1 MATRSA
7 IGIVES
13 DGSVNAIYC
22 HWDGDVD
29 GVGQTLVRFYH
40 NLYLASELIDMGD
53 ASSIGS
59 SVFHSEFYYRD
70 RKEPATS
77 VQSKYFPNVADFLAH
92 YSENWCQYFYLYI
105 GNEWQYSVN
114 DLNGFKPVPMSVGA

>member
-22 HWDGDVD
+22 HWDGYVEA
-29 GVGQTLVRFYH
+29 VGQTLVRFYH

-53 ASSIGS
+53 TSSLS
-59 SVFHSEFYYRD
+59 ESLDTSVFYYRD
-70 RKEPATS
+70 RNESAITT
-77 VQSKYFPNVADFLAH
+77 QSKYFPNVTEYLNH
-92 YSENWCQYFYLYI
+92 YNDRGCEYFYLYI

-114 DLNGFKPVPMSVGA
+114 DLNGFKSVPMTVGA

>member
-22 HWDGDVD
+22 HWDGYLEH
-29 GVGQTLVRFYH
+29 VGQILVCNYH

-53 ASSIGS
+53 ASSLDKS
-59 SVFHSEFYYRD
+59 LYSCEFYHRD
-70 RKEPATS
+70 RNEDENR
-77 VQSKYFPNVADFLAH
+77 VQARYFDNVTEYLNH
-92 YSENWCQYFYLYI
+92 YYDRGCEYFYLYI
-105 GNEWQYSVN
+105 GNEWQYSTN
-114 DLNGFKPVPMSVGA
+114 DLNGFKSVPMSVGA

>member
-22 HWDGDVD
+22 HWDGYVEA
-29 GVGQTLVRFYH
+29 VGQTLVRFYH

-53 ASSIGS
+53 TSSLGES
-59 SVFHSEFYYRD
+59 LDTSVFYYRD
-70 RKEPATS
+70 RNESATTT
-77 VQSKYFPNVADFLAH
+77 QSKYFPNVTEYLNH
-92 YSENWCQYFYLYI
+92 YCARGCEYFYLYI
-105 GNEWQYSVN
+105 GNEWQYSTN
-114 DLNGFKPVPMSVGA
+114 DLNGFKSVPMTAGA